1 MTKKALFAA
10 AFLVLAMASF
20 ASAEIVITSATLKGE
35 EEVPSISTSGSGLFL
50 GIIDTDANTIA
61 YTIVYGGLE
70 GTVSQAHV
78 HLGQTSVNGG
88 IMLFLCTNLGNG
100 SPGTPMCG
108 ASGVATGTLD
118 AADVVGPTDK
128 GIAAG
133 EMAEAIREIRRGVAY
148 ANVHSSLHTGGEIR
162 GQIR

>member
-1 MTKKALFAA
+1 MKKALFGT

-35 EEVPSISTSGSGLFL
+35 EEVPSISTTGTGLFL
-50 GIIDTDANTIA
+50 GVIDTDTNTIQ
-61 YTIVYGGLE
+61 YTLVYGALE
-70 GTVSQAHV
+70 GSVSQAHI

-100 SPGTPMCG
+100 PPETPPCG
-108 ASGVATGTLD
+108 ASGLVTGTLE

-128 GIAAG
+128 GIGVG
-133 EMAEAIREIRRGVAY
+133 EMEEAIREIRRGVAY
-148 ANVHSSLHTGGEIR
+148 ANVHTSLHSGGEVR

>member
-1 MTKKALFAA
+1 MIKKALVAA
-10 AFLVLAMASF
+10 ALFLLAMASF
-20 ASAEIVITSATLKGE
+20 ASAEIVLTSATLKGE
-35 EEVPSISTSGSGLFL
+35 EESPSISTSGNGLFL
-50 GIIDTDANTIA
+50 GVIDTSANTIQ
-61 YTIVYGGLE
+61 YTLIYGALE
-70 GTVSQAHV
+70 GTVNQAHI

-100 SPGTPMCG
+100 PPGTPACG
-108 ASGVATGTLD
+108 ASGAVTGTLD